1 MTQGTATTDAPA
13 AAQAVHGAGRRASAA
28 VRACLALCGLG
39 ALVLVALAAGKFPVP
54 VAEVFAILA
63 SKLFGTAPGEA
74 TAQVVVLQVR
84 LPRVAA
90 ALVVG
95 AALSSAGATYQGL
108 FRNPLVSPDILGV
121 SAGAGLGAVLGIT
134 LALPVL
140 AIQGLA
146 FAGGLGAVA
155 IVYAVGALV
164 GRHDPVLTL
173 VLAGVAVGAVL
184 GSGISLLKVLA
195 DPYNQLPAITYWLL
209 GSLSSVTLSDVLAI
223 LPAIGLG
230 LLPLVLL
237 RWRMNLMSLG
247 EEEARALGIE
257 TRWLRPLLVAA
268 ATLVTAAAVS
278 VTGVIGW
285 IGLVVPHVARGLVG
299 PDFRRLLPAS
309 ALLGAGYL
317 VAVDLAARTLAPIEV
332 PLGILTALAGAPFF
346 LWLLAAGKRG
356 WS

>member
-1 MTQGTATTDAPA
+1 MTRGSAAPVAAPGKRRISA
-13 AAQAVHGAGRRASAA
+13 AAQA
-28 VRACLALCGLG
+28 CLAVAGLG
-39 ALVLVALAAGKFPVP
+39 LLVLLALAAGKFPVP
-54 VAEVFAILA
+54 VADVFAILA
-63 SKLFGTAPGEA
+63 AKLFGTAPGEA

-121 SAGAGLGAVLGIT
+121 SAGAGLGAVLGIY

-140 AIQGLA
+140 AIQAMA

-155 IVYAVGALV
+155 IVYTVGALV
-164 GRHDPVLTL
+164 RRHDPVLTL

-184 GSGISLLKVLA
+184 GSAISLLKVLA

-209 GSLSSVTLSDVLAI
+209 GSLSSVTLGDVLAI
-223 LPAIGLG
+223 LPAVGVG

-247 EEEARALGIE
+247 EEEARALGVE

-285 IGLVVPHVARGLVG
+285 IGLIVPHLARGLVG

-317 VAVDLAARTLAPIEV
+317 VAVDLAARTIAPIEV

>member
-1 MTQGTATTDAPA
+1 MPIAAPGT
-13 AAQAVHGAGRRASAA
+13 RRISAA
-28 VRACLALCGLG
+28 FRACLAVAGLG
-39 ALVLVALAAGKFPVP
+39 LLVLLALAAGKFPVP
-54 VAEVFAILA
+54 VADVFAILA
-63 SKLFGTAPGEA
+63 AKLFGTAPGEA

-121 SAGAGLGAVLGIT
+121 SAGAGLGAVLGIY

-140 AIQGLA
+140 AIQAMA

-164 GRHDPVLTL
+164 RRHDPVLTL
-173 VLAGVAVGAVL
+173 VLAGVAIGAVL
-184 GSGISLLKVLA
+184 GSALSLLKVLA

-209 GSLSSVTLSDVLAI
+209 GSLSSVTLGDVLAI

-247 EEEARALGIE
+247 EEEARALGVE

-285 IGLVVPHVARGLVG
+285 IGLIVPHLARGLVG

-317 VAVDLAARTLAPIEV
+317 VAVDLAARTIAPIEV